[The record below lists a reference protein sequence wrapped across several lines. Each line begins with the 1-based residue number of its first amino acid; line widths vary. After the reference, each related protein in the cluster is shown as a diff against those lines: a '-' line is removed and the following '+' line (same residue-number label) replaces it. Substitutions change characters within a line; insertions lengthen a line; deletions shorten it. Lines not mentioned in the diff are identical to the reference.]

1 MGNTFYFQW
10 EADLMIWLQAHLG
23 PVGEKLAY
31 YVSAFGEEVFLILM
45 LGFLYW
51 CYDKKIGLRF
61 GLNMLFAAICFP
73 VVKNIACRR
82 RPYMDIE
89 GVQCLKAVD
98 PEADIMDLAAQ
109 GYSFPSGHSANS
121 ASSWGSLTYFF
132 KNKLIRVLGV
142 LIPFLVGISRV
153 CLGVHFPT
161 DVLVGWALGVI
172 GIFLIGAIV
181 KRVKNKKKAYI
192 IAGIICGCGCFF
204 CRSNDYF
211 TSLGMLVGLFLADP
225 FEEKYVNFKPTRNP
239 LACVLRIAGGG
250 AIYLGLNALMKLP
263 FSEEFLTSASA
274 GQFAFRFLR
283 YVLIIFIDIGV
294 YPMLFGKIIKEKP
307 EQNAASNSC

>member
-10 EADLMIWLQAHLG
+10 EADLMIWIQANLG

-31 YVSAFGEEVFLILM
+31 YVSALGEEVILILM

-61 GLNMLFAAICFP
+61 GYNMLFAGICFP
-73 VVKNIACRR
+73 VLKNIALRR

-89 GVQCLKAVD
+89 GISCLKRID
-98 PEADIMDLAAQ
+98 ADADAMDLVAQ

-121 ASSWGSLTYFF
+121 AAAWGSLAFF
-132 KNKLIRVLGV
+132 YKSKLFRVLAFV
-142 LIPFLVGISRV
+142 IPFLVGVTRV

-161 DVLVGWALGVI
+161 DVLCGWAIGAI
-172 GIFLIGAIV
+172 GIFFTAAIA
-181 KRVKNKKKAYI
+181 KRVKNKKKAYLI
-192 IAGIICGCGCFF
+192 TAIICFMGCLF

-211 TSLGMLVGLFLADP
+211 TSLGMLVGLFTANL

-239 LACVLRIAGGG
+239 LACVLRVAGGG
-250 AIYLGLNALMKLP
+250 AIYALLNTLMKLP
-263 FSEEFLTSASA
+263 FSEEFLESASF
-274 GQFAFRFLR
+274 GQFAFRFAR
-283 YVLIIFIDIGV
+283 YAIIIFIDIAI
-294 YPMLFGKIIKEKP
+294 YPMLFGKVVKEK
-307 EQNAASNSC
+307 ENR